1 MRYFVLVFVL
11 LAGCTS
17 KFDECVEKEKEDFRQ
32 RNPKASFALINS
44 KQFEFEMSCSKFKGK

>member
-32 RNPKASFALINS
+32 RNPKASFALMNS
-44 KQFEFEMSCSKFKGK
+44 KQAEFEMMCSKFKGK